1 MKKSYVRY
9 IRNQDEM
16 AGRHGLIIS
25 ALKEPGVVT
34 IHPERYQNYYGADD
48 FDEMSMQ
55 LESMTGETAQIS
67 ELLELLPSSFF
78 EGGLNWVLTAAIISA
93 EGIKTHFYGFGGKQI
108 VVDMPVV
115 QIAERESHQLQPY
128 FGDMRNAEISVGER
142 QFKVR
147 FRADGNIPEL
157 PDFEGADVIVSE
169 CHKGKLICDFIIAAD
184 EPIVVHQYIS

>member
-1 MKKSYVRY
+1 
-9 IRNQDEM
+9 M

-34 IHPERYQNYYGADD
+34 IHPERYQNYYSADD

-55 LESMTGETAQIS
+55 LESMTGETAPIS
-67 ELLELLPSSFF
+67 ELLELLPPSFF
-78 EGGLNWVLTAAIISA
+78 EDGLNWVLTAAIISA
-93 EGIKTHFYGFGGKQI
+93 EGIKTHFYGFGGKQVI
-108 VVDMPVV
+108 VDMPKV

-128 FGDMRNAEISVGER
+128 FGDIRNAEISVGER

-157 PDFEGADVIVSE
+157 PDFEDADVIVSE
-169 CHKGKLICDFIIAAD
+169 YHKDKLVCDFIIAAD
-184 EPIVVHQYIS
+184 KPIVVHQYIS